1 MSKTELENYIYE
13 CHRQGMDDSQIAQHL
28 GTSVEKLVNQLN
40 REEKPSKIPY
50 EKPVAII
57 LTEEEKEEKKDKY
70 ADFDWME
77 D

>member
-28 GTSVEKLVNQLN
+28 GTTVDELADMLN
-40 REEKPSKIPY
+40 REEKSSKTPY

-57 LTEEEKEEKKDKY
+57 LTEEEKKDKY

>member
-1 MSKTELENYIYE
+1 MEKTSLQDYVYE

-28 GTSVEKLVNQLN
+28 GMTIEKLINMLN
-40 REEKPSKIPY
+40 KEENPVKIPY
-50 EKPVAII
+50 EKPAAFII
-57 LTEEEKEEKKDKY
+57 PEEEKKDKY